1 MYTIQ
6 EEKKS
11 FSIVKLVVIITTVAA
26 IAATF
31 AAAFMFWKKK
41 FGKAKALENQ
51 IDAAIEAA
59 FADEEDVE
67 TVELDVVEVDA

>member
-1 MYTIQ
+1 MYEIR

-11 FSIVKLVVIITTVAA
+11 FSIVKLIVIIAS
-26 IAATF
+26 IAALAAAF

-41 FGKAKALENQ
+41 FGKAKDLENQ
-51 IDAAIEAA
+51 IEAAIDAA

-67 TVELDVVEVDA
+67 TIELDVVEVDA